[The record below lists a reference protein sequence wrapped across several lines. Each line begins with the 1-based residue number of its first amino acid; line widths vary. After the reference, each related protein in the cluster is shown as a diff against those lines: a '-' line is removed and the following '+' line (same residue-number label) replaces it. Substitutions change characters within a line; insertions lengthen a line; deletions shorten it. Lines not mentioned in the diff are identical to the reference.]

1 MKKKPL
7 EYALYLLEL
16 RDRTEGEIREKMK
29 RKEYE
34 PEEIEKAVDFLKD
47 KEFIDDERF
56 VKRYI
61 ENKQS
66 FGTAG
71 KYKIRQKLMLLH
83 LDSKLI
89 EDNLAGINPDAEY
102 ERALEMT
109 KDWLRKNKKKLTTSP
124 DLSLVRRGTYEKVGR
139 HLVSQGYEYD
149 IVKRVLEV
157 VLKPQNTDNTD
168 YTESRRSQNTANTD
182 YTE

>member
-47 KEFIDDERF
+47 KEFVDDERF

-89 EDNLAGINPDAEY
+89 EENLEGIDSEAEY
-102 ERALEMT
+102 ERALEMI
-109 KDWLRKNKKKLTTSP
+109 KDWLARHKIPKEKM
-124 DLSLVRRGTYEKVGR
+124 YEKVGR

>member
-34 PEEIEKAVDFLKD
+34 PEEIEKAVGFLKD
-47 KEFIDDERF
+47 KDFINDERF
-56 VKRYI
+56 VKNYI
-61 ENKQS
+61 QNKQS

-71 KYKIRQKLMLLH
+71 RYKIRQKLMLLH
-83 LDSKLI
+83 LDNALI
-89 EDNLAGINPDAEY
+89 EENLAETDPEAEY

-109 KDWLRKNKKKLTTSP
+109 KDWLARHQIPREKM
-124 DLSLVRRGTYEKVGR
+124 YEKVGR

-149 IVKRVLEV
+149 VVKKVLDSIIH
-157 VLKPQNTDNTD
+157 N
-168 YTESRRSQNTANTD
+168 S
-182 YTE
+182 

>member
-16 RDRTEGEIREKMK
+16 RDRTEGEIREKMG

-34 PEEIEKAVDFLKD
+34 PAEIEKAIDFLKD
-47 KEFIDDERF
+47 KDFIDDERF

-66 FGTAG
+66 FGTVG

-83 LDSKLI
+83 LDNALI
-89 EDNLAGINPDAEY
+89 EENLTEINPEAEY
-102 ERALEMT
+102 ERANESAQ
-109 KDWLRKNKKKLTTSP
+109 NY
-124 DLSLVRRGTYEKVGR
+124 LSHHQVSKEKMYEKVGR
-139 HLVSQGYEYD
+139 HLVSRGYEYD
-149 IVKRVLEV
+149 IVKRVLGEIIQR
-157 VLKPQNTDNTD
+157 K
-168 YTESRRSQNTANTD
+168 
-182 YTE
+182 